1 MKKFA
6 IVTALAAALIAG
18 SAAGAQYGFARGQ
31 FSGFGG
37 LQWESNCRK
46 PRFPS
51 AEYADEFQAESTT
64 RDYRRYTDCL
74 AEQAPA
80 DSQYAANQV
89 VEEAQD
95 ELDEVKS
102 DARRAGW
109 NIR

>member
-1 MKKFA
+1 MKKLA
-6 IVTALAAALIAG
+6 IVTALAAGLIAG

-37 LQWESNCRK
+37 LQWESNCSK

-51 AEYADEFQAESTT
+51 AEYAEEYQADATT
-64 RDYRRYTDCL
+64 RDYQRYTACL
-74 AEQAPA
+74 AEQATA

-89 VEEAQD
+89 IEEAQD
-95 ELDEVKS
+95 ELDEVKA